1 MLEVPVYLHPL
12 RQPREVLCPILQAYV
27 AFFEATLADLAST
40 TGSLSV
46 GEAMEQPLTVQR
58 VTTKARH
65 RRSSVSNSAS
75 DKLRQTRL
83 RSVSR
88 LRALVTTLVAKTI
101 QARTSREQRCSVT
114 RPHPLQEALAARLVC
129 LLKPSRP
136 FLPMMGC
143 SFSTGRGRQP
153 SQRLRVQRRR
163 GCYGRY
169 GGYGCY
175 GYE

>member
-65 RRSSVSNSAS
+65 RLTKLCLELCLGQVTPDPTAFRKPTACLSDDACSEDHPSPYLPGTAMQRYQAAPTPRSPG
-75 DKLRQTRL
+75 
-83 RSVSR
+83 
-88 LRALVTTLVAKTI
+88 RALG
-101 QARTSREQRCSVT
+101 
-114 RPHPLQEALAARLVC
+114 
-129 LLKPSRP
+129 
-136 FLPMMGC
+136 LP
-143 SFSTGRGRQP
+143 P
-153 SQRLRVQRRR
+153 
-163 GCYGRY
+163 
-169 GGYGCY
+169 
-175 GYE
+175 